1 MYSIEREDNM
11 LKKID
16 CVMVRVKDVA
26 EAMNFY
32 SDVFGLKPVWR
43 DEQTGQTGLL
53 FQDSDTE
60 LVLHNDADIPGPVEV
75 YYLVD
80 NVSAAVQKYVEQG
93 CTVLTEPFDI
103 RIGKCAVIQDPFGVR
118 LCILDMT
125 RGAIEYNLA

>member
-1 MYSIEREDNM
+1 M

-16 CVMVRVKDVA
+16 CVMVRVNDVPA
-26 EAMNFY
+26 AMNFY

-43 DEQTGQTGLL
+43 DERTGQAGML

-80 NVSAAVQKYVEQG
+80 NVNAAVQKYTEQG
-93 CTVLTEPFDI
+93 CTIVTEPFDV
-103 RIGKCAVIQDPFGVR
+103 RIGKCAVIQDPFGIR
-118 LCILDMT
+118 LCMLDMSK
-125 RGAIEYNLA
+125 GAIEYNLA